1 MIDLDK
7 ILTVSANTF
16 YESKGLNKKDY
27 ELVGVYTFGIMEPSA
42 SNNKVSPKSKF
53 AQKVPEDAIAVTDYR
68 VAISTYGYFT
78 GYPNVF
84 YEANGTALIP
94 KK

>member
-27 ELVGVYTFGIMEPSA
+27 ELVGVHTFGIMEPSA
-42 SNNKVSPKSKF
+42 SNNKVSPINQNLLKKF
-53 AQKVPEDAIAVTDYR
+53 QKM
-68 VAISTYGYFT
+68 
-78 GYPNVF
+78 
-84 YEANGTALIP
+84 L
-94 KK
+94 